1 MATAEWAK
9 RAQGLD
15 RCGRLALAFAAL
27 TSLDP
32 DDATLAAESVI
43 GAAGSPL
50 PPFLAP
56 MDDAR
61 FWASLATRRELK
73 AYALASFEA
82 MQPADQAAFLDHV
95 LDRRAAA

>member
-9 RAQGLD
+9 GIALGLTRRD
-15 RCGRLALAFAAL
+15 RIALAFAAL
-27 TSLDP
+27 SSLDA
-32 DDATLAAESVI
+32 DDAQATAKALI
-43 GAAGSPL
+43 GSAGSPL

-61 FWASLATRRELK
+61 FWASVANRWELK

-82 MQPADQAAFLDHV
+82 MRPRDQAAFLAHV
-95 LDRRAAA
+95 QGRAAA